1 MRVNKIRF
9 FDFNAVNNIFLI
21 GFFSVLLFLRP
32 KSILFSIIVVFQAPV
47 ANMTFSLYREIG
59 EYEKIEVKYLQ
70 LVGSLYFIFECLSS
84 FVYGILCNY
93 VKLKHLLLFING
105 VGTFVGFTY
114 CLTFKNSFIFFLV
127 QNFLSFSAGGYYPVK
142 DCYLMKVFGKDIY
155 IELSAFASFLVSI
168 AINLITPVTYFVM
181 SGYEDKETAYWIL
194 FVSFGAINL
203 VGTIL
208 NFFLKETPIDKNEM
222 YMEEEK
228 EEKK

>member
-1 MRVNKIRF
+1 
-9 FDFNAVNNIFLI
+9 
-21 GFFSVLLFLRP
+21 
-32 KSILFSIIVVFQAPV
+32 
-47 ANMTFSLYREIG
+47 
-59 EYEKIEVKYLQ
+59 
-70 LVGSLYFIFECLSS
+70 
-84 FVYGILCNY
+84 
-93 VKLKHLLLFING
+93 
-105 VGTFVGFTY
+105 
-114 CLTFKNSFIFFLV
+114 
-127 QNFLSFSAGGYYPVK
+127 
-142 DCYLMKVFGKDIY
+142 MKVFGKDIY